1 MFTFLEIGVST
12 IRSYEALWLS
22 CHHSEPHQP
31 WGFGLASHRCPDS
44 SQGLQRA
51 PQTFISFSFD
61 TWVSRA
67 TPGSQSWKGAEQGRC
82 PQLQYQDSH
91 SLNELLS
98 LWASQFLPWQRK
110 GAGQKALEENWG
122 QSQQCRGRTRTQ
134 ERTQHWASTNVILP
148 TVPGHELISLQ
159 VGLGS
164 NWLHV
169 TQFECH
175 AGIPVPLPPLL
186 PNLGLLI
193 LIPSLRN
200 LLDPWKS
207 LLAPRNQNHDNTVPH
222 FQPLGLQSIKVQC
235 SKGVRKQKHWAWVWV
250 VKWYSLL
257 LEANLSLSKHKYEIN
272 WHSNFTLRD
281 YTL

>member
-1 MFTFLEIGVST
+1 MLTFLEIGVST
-12 IRSYEALWLS
+12 IRPYEALWLS

-31 WGFGLASHRCPDS
+31 WGFGLASHTASHRCPDS

-61 TWVSRA
+61 TWVNMA

-98 LWASQFLPWQRK
+98 LWTSQFLPWQRK

-134 ERTQHWASTNVILP
+134 ERTQHWASTTVILP

-169 TQFECH
+169 TQFKCH

-207 LLAPRNQNHDNTVPH
+207 LLAPRNQNHNNMVPH
-222 FQPLGLQSIKVQC
+222 FQPLRLQRIKVQC
-235 SKGVRKQKHWAWVWV
+235 RKGVRKQMSGKMVQPFFWRIICHYLNISIKLTDTAI
-250 VKWYSLL
+250 SL
-257 LEANLSLSKHKYEIN
+257 
-272 WHSNFTLRD
+272 
-281 YTL
+281 